1 MIYGHCENSA
11 REFFYIDLSQLK
23 YIFFY
28 KPRDSVRV
36 VGGSDAVGD
45 FKYGGNRICD
55 RYARCTACD
64 RLNIVVVVP
73 QIGFIIYDSWQYIVF
88 YCSKWMSNI
97 FVKQY

>member
-28 KPRDSVRV
+28 KLRDPVRV
-36 VGGSDAVGD
+36 VGGSDAVV
-45 FKYGGNRICD
+45 
-55 RYARCTACD
+55 TE
-64 RLNIVVVVP
+64 
-73 QIGFIIYDSWQYIVF
+73 IGFIIYDSWQYIVF